1 LRAAAV
7 KQLEDCGVTE
17 VPQGTKGED
26 RADASWSLW
35 PWPFFDDR
43 HHALAERVEK
53 WSQEH
58 RHPGATPMVE
68 QCRAMVRSMGQ
79 AGLLDHV
86 VPPLDEPFDVR
97 SVCLIREGLTF
108 HHALA
113 DAVFA
118 MQGIGTLA
126 IRRFGSAWQKAR
138 YLEPCRSGERIAA
151 FALTEPETGSD
162 VASMSTSARKEGDHY
177 VIDGAKTLI
186 SNAGFADHYL
196 LVARTGEAPGAKGL
210 SMFVIDADTPGL
222 EVGPPIDFIAPHPA
236 ASLRLKGCKVHETQR
251 VGEPGQGFR
260 AAMAAFDVFRP
271 SVGAAAVGLARRAL
285 DETLRHASRR
295 RLFGKAMAMLDGV
308 QMNLADMATD
318 LEGAALLVYRA
329 AWSHDVPGKSSP
341 YEASMAKLAGSE
353 AAGRIVDRAVQ
364 LLGGLGVT
372 QGQLVEQLY
381 REARPMRIYEGS
393 SEVQKLV
400 IARDLLKRGGWL
412 GSSA

>member
-1 LRAAAV
+1 MNTGPQVSDAPGAV
-7 KQLEDCGVTE
+7 
-17 VPQGTKGED
+17 
-26 RADASWSLW
+26 ASWSLW
-35 PWPFFDDR
+35 PWPFFEER
-43 HHALAERVEK
+43 HHALAARVDE
-53 WSQEH
+53 WSRARPHQ
-58 RHPGATPMVE
+58 GATSMTDE
-68 QCRAMVRSMGQ
+68 CRAMVRSMGE

-86 VPPLDEPFDVR
+86 VPRLDEPFDVR

-126 IRRFGSAWQKAR
+126 IRRFGSAELKAR
-138 YLEPCRSGERIAA
+138 YLEPCRRGDRIAA

-162 VASMSTSARKEGDHY
+162 VASMSTAATKDGEHY
-177 VIDGAKTLI
+177 VINGAKTLI

-210 SMFVIDADTPGL
+210 SMFLIDADTPGL

-236 ASLRLKGCKVHETQR
+236 ASLRLRQCRVHQSQM
-251 VGEPGQGFR
+251 VGEPGQGFK

-271 SVGAAAVGLARRAL
+271 SVGAAAVGLARRAM

-295 RLFGKAMAMLDGV
+295 RLFGKAMALLDGV

-329 AWSHDVPGKSSP
+329 AWSHDVPRRSTP

-412 GSSA
+412 GGNT